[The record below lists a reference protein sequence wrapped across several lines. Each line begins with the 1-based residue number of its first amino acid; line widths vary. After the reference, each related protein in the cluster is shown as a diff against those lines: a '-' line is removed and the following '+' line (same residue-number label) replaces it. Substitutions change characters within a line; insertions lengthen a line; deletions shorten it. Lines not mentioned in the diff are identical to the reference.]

1 MTASAAQVRTRGMS
15 LGVGAPGQ
23 RGTRTPGG
31 GVFWSPFSLAALAQE
46 DLLGTSRYTVT
57 VEPET
62 SGRTTIAL
70 FAAPE
75 GAAFEV
81 LLDGSV
87 VVRDAAG
94 VALAGLPAPLG
105 SGGAAGSAARY
116 ETVGTDLLRLVDVG
130 PPTGEQDEAAPRE
143 VSFWPSDAAVT
154 SLVWG
159 DREGGLSLAVT
170 PDEWARSAGEAGVE
184 VVWSQ
189 IVESEPEA
197 DVPGMYDQLACHALG
212 APDKDAWN
220 LEPWRPAVGLLQTL
234 AARCNP

>member
-1 MTASAAQVRTRGMS
+1 MTASAAEVRARGMS

-23 RGTRTPGG
+23 RGTRAPVG
-31 GVFWSPFSLAALAQE
+31 GVFWSPFSVVSLTHE
-46 DLLGTSRYTVT
+46 DLRGTSRYTVT
-57 VEPET
+57 VEREA
-62 SGRTTIAL
+62 SDRTTIAL

-81 LLDGSV
+81 LLDGSAV
-87 VVRDAAG
+87 ARDAAG

-105 SGGAAGSAARY
+105 KGGAARSMARY
-116 ETVGTDLLRLVDVG
+116 ETVGTDLLRLVDVA
-130 PPTGEQDEAAPRE
+130 PPTDEEDEASPRE

-170 PDEWARSAGEAGVE
+170 PDEWARSAGKAGVE

-189 IVESEPEA
+189 VVESEPDA

-212 APDKDAWN
+212 APDKDTWN